1 MAQQQTCRL
10 WFSYLGIKPMPEQD
24 AVCWPVA
31 VAAEGQVDTITV
43 WVGAPSKLSSLADPG
58 LHLVVEADP
67 ARAQRC
73 RTAWPEHPG
82 LVVCDQVLAPHSDAP
97 VRWCLFNDGRLNGPL
112 DQQVWQANYPNLH
125 QVGEEQ
131 RLGCSLADLLT
142 NVGRHL
148 VDGPYIGLNLH
159 LQQGDPLAALDG
171 LGAWLEGLHIV
182 DLALPSAATA
192 LWAGPVGAWLE
203 PRGFR
208 ACAGEAAR
216 WQRDAI
222 ASRRLLLQERDRA
235 MANVQDLE
243 ARLQQLSN
251 EREALQVSSQQQ
263 QEQLEHIL
271 RELDAIQAVLDQE
284 LVAVA

>member
-1 MAQQQTCRL
+1 
-10 WFSYLGIKPMPEQD
+10 MPEQD
-24 AVCWPVA
+24 AASWSAA
-31 VAAEGQVDTITV
+31 VAASGQVGAITV
-43 WVGAPSKLSSLADPG
+43 WVGAPNGLSSLADAG
-58 LHLVVEADP
+58 LHFVVEADP
-67 ARAQRC
+67 GRAQRC

-82 LVVCDQVLAPHSDAP
+82 LVVCEQVLAPQSDAP
-97 VRWCLFNDGRLNGPL
+97 VRWCLFNDTRLNGPL
-112 DQQVWQANYPNLH
+112 DQQAWQAHYPNLR

-148 VDGPYIGLNLH
+148 MYGPYTGLSLH

-171 LGAWLEGLHIV
+171 LGAWLEGLHSV
-182 DLALPSAATA
+182 ELSMPAAAIA
-192 LWAGPVGAWLE
+192 LWLAPVAAWLE
-203 PRGFR
+203 PRGFC

-235 MANVQDLE
+235 LAQVKDLE

-251 EREALQVSSQQQ
+251 EREALQVQSQEQHQ
-263 QEQLEHIL
+263 QLEHIL
-271 RELDAIQAVLDQE
+271 RELDEIQAVLDQE
-284 LVAVA
+284 LAAAA

>member
-1 MAQQQTCRL
+1 
-10 WFSYLGIKPMPEQD
+10 MPEQD
-24 AVCWPVA
+24 AACWPVA
-31 VAAEGQVDTITV
+31 VAETALAGTITV
-43 WVGAPSKLSSLADPG
+43 WVGAPAGHSALDDEG

-67 ARAQRC
+67 DRAQRC
-73 RTAWPEHPG
+73 RTAWPEHPS
-82 LVVCDQVLAPHSDAP
+82 LVVCDQVLAVQSDAP
-97 VRWCLFNDGRLNGPL
+97 VRWCLFNDARLNGPL
-112 DQQVWQANYPNLH
+112 DQQAWKAHYPNLR
-125 QVGEEQ
+125 QICEVQ
-131 RLGCSLADLLT
+131 RLGCTLADLLT
-142 NVGRHL
+142 DVGRHL
-148 VDGPYIGLNLH
+148 MDGPYTGLTLH
-159 LQQGDPLAALDG
+159 LQQGDPMAALDG
-171 LGAWLEGLHIV
+171 LGAWLEGLHSV
-182 DLALPSAATA
+182 ALALPAAAMA
-192 LWAGPVGAWLE
+192 LWAAPVGAWLE
-203 PRGFR
+203 LRGFR

-216 WQRDAI
+216 WKRDAI